1 MATSTALAGAAFR
14 MTARE
19 AAKTVGGWVVG
30 GDGETM
36 LAGVSTDTRT
46 IAAGNL
52 FVALKGDVF
61 DGHDHLAKAKAGGA
75 AAALVSAAQVKAK
88 SLETIGLPLITVDN
102 PDDTLLA
109 LGKLGRAHRDRF
121 LAPFVGITGSAGKST
136 AKEMTAAVLSFGG
149 RKVLKTEGN
158 LNNRI
163 GVPLTVMS
171 ATEEHAACVIEMGIS
186 FPDEMPELV
195 KVAKPDVRV
204 VLNAGDSHLEFL
216 KSPEGVAREKAR
228 IWDDRR
234 QDDWMVYNADDLL
247 VAREADHRVFENRL
261 SFGKHGKDVRITDVA
276 VTGFGESAV
285 TLELRGKPVTVRLK
299 IFGTHHAINAAAA
312 AAVGVALNVPNDEI
326 VAGLEQRFVP
336 MPGRGDIRHL
346 KGGVV
351 LVDDSYNSNPTS
363 ATAALAAIAAT
374 RSAGRT
380 RAIAALGD
388 MLELGATARERH
400 TSVGYEAAT
409 RGIDELFLFGPNA
422 PAVAAGTTRPGVV
435 PHETNGTF
443 GLFLQD
449 ADLARR
455 AADAAKPGAKPR
467 ARVYGDRKE
476 LAKALL
482 AELKDGD
489 AVLVKGSRGM
499 KMDEV
504 VGLVL
509 AERGE
514 A

>member
-1 MATSTALAGAAFR
+1 MATSTSLAGQQFK
-14 MTARE
+14 MSARE
-19 AAKTVGGWVVG
+19 AAKTIGGWVIG

-52 FVALKGDVF
+52 FVALEGETF

-88 SLETIGLPLITVDN
+88 GLESLGLPLITVDN

-121 LAPFVGITGSAGKST
+121 LTPFVGITGSAGKST
-136 AKEMTAAVLSFGG
+136 AKEMTAAVLAFGG

-171 ATEEHAACVIEMGIS
+171 ATPEHSACVIEMGIS

-195 KVAKPDVRV
+195 KVARPDVRV
-204 VLNAGDSHLEFL
+204 VLNAGHSHLEFL
-216 KSPEGVAREKAR
+216 KSPEGVAKEKAR

-234 QDDWMVYNADDLL
+234 QDDWMVYNADDVL
-247 VAREADHRVFENRL
+247 VAREADHRIVENRL
-261 SFGKHGKDVRITDVA
+261 SFGKLGKDVRITNVA

-285 TLELRGKPVTVRLK
+285 TLELRGKPATVRLK

-312 AAVGVALNVPNDEI
+312 AAVGVALDVPNEEI

-346 KGGVV
+346 QGGVV

-363 ATAALAAIAAT
+363 AIASLAAIAAT
-374 RSAGRT
+374 RAAGRK
-380 RAIAALGD
+380 RALAALGD
-388 MLELGATARERH
+388 MLELGATAQAEHARVGASAAAER
-400 TSVGYEAAT
+400 
-409 RGIDELFLFGPNA
+409 IDALYLFGPNGSH
-422 PAVAAGTTRPGVV
+422 VASGAG
-435 PHETNGTF
+435 NSGT
-443 GLFLQD
+443 
-449 ADLARR
+449 
-455 AADAAKPGAKPR
+455 PR
-467 ARVYGDRKE
+467 CHVFADRKE

-509 AERGE
+509 AEKGVV